1 MFNRGDVIKWTGKEN
16 GETFS
21 YIGKVKSHKEG
32 RVSFIIET
40 GGEIEIDDTD
50 GKIEKI
56 DRPFRV
62 KQSSFKLERQ
72 PTATSVSVEKPKK
85 TRKSRAKKGGTK
97 KELAM
102 VIVKEV
108 IESEGDRYYA
118 IERLMNELKM
128 SKAGAQ
134 TYYYNCKKELGF

>member
-1 MFNRGDVIKWTGKEN
+1 MFNKNDVIKWTGEEN

-21 YIGKVKSHKEG
+21 YVGKVKSHKGG
-32 RVSFIIET
+32 RLSFIIES

-62 KQSSFKLERQ
+62 KRSSSKLQR
-72 PTATSVSVEKPKK
+72 PTATSVEKPKK
-85 TRKSRAKKGGTK
+85 TRKPRAKKGGTK
-97 KELAM
+97 KQLAL

-108 IESEGDRYYA
+108 LESQGDKSDA
-118 IERLMNELKM
+118 IERLMTELEM

-134 TYYYNCKKELGF
+134 TYFYNCKKELGI